1 MTLKGILTKYC
12 VVIIKIRRPQ
22 IMSLKTKAE
31 NYLYFQSIEGTR
43 NEAKRIIFTTDENDL
58 LKKLDDIKQSEMPSK
73 DNTLCIK
80 TNSNEIKDISGKYN
94 ITFNIYESEINLK
107 LYDFENVEIQA
118 INDTT
123 LKILF

>member
-1 MTLKGILTKYC
+1 MTLTGILTKYC

-58 LKKLDDIKQSEMPSK
+58 
-73 DNTLCIK
+73 
-80 TNSNEIKDISGKYN
+80 
-94 ITFNIYESEINLK
+94 
-107 LYDFENVEIQA
+107 
-118 INDTT
+118 
-123 LKILF
+123 

>member
-1 MTLKGILTKYC
+1 
-12 VVIIKIRRPQ
+12 
-22 IMSLKTKAE
+22 MSLKTKAE

-58 LKKLDDIKQSEMPSK
+58 LKKLDDIKQSEVPSK